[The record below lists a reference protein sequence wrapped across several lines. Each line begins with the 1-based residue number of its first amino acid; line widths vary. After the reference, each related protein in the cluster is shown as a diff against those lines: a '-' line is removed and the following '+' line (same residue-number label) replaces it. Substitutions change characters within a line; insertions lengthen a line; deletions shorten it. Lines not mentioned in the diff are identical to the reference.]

1 MSVGNEEEMG
11 EIQEGDDDSFCRYE
25 KIVSQYAVS
34 VRSRTLDISIHFLF
48 KIQNKISGLFIFV
61 NRFF

>member
-11 EIQEGDDDSFCRYE
+11 EIQEGDDDSFFRYE

-34 VRSRTLDISIHFLF
+34 VMSRTLDISIQFLF